1 MTKISKKLLSL
12 LLCAVMVL
20 GSVAVGGGG
29 FAEVLDAF
37 SVKASATKVTS
48 YSQGDIIEFGWYPQ
62 SKETNTLITDALTS
76 SAGNTLGWY
85 SYGYYSGTGELGDGQ
100 MTPSNY
106 MRYTDVM
113 YGNTKYRGVVFDSY
127 RPYYT
132 GDQSTTST
140 SSQYQEGNGY
150 TCGNIY
156 WFKYE
161 PIKWRVL
168 DPATG
173 MVMAETILDSPA
185 FNNYV
190 LSANSEYYYGNSA
203 KTYYINNY
211 TESSIRKWLN
221 DNFYKT
227 AFSPA
232 QQNIIQKTTLDNSA
246 YSTSYPE
253 YNSES
258 TNDKIYLLSWND
270 ALNTSY
276 GFSSSTSASD
286 TSRKAKGS
294 DYAKCQGLYVY
305 SGGSYDGN
313 SYWRLRS
320 PGLRSDRSCSVDY
333 GGFVGYYYY
342 TYDTFYGVRPALN
355 FNLSSDIFQSDV
367 TETGT
372 IVKTASAQTIDY
384 RSIVTITATATGV
397 PDDCKLAI
405 YLGSQKVAEGNN
417 KSVSYEYGEIKS
429 DINYTVKVID
439 ANGKVQKDSNGNELS
454 KDGGKITMK
463 KTFFG
468 MIIAFFRGLFKSLP
482 KVEVKPE

>member
-1 MTKISKKLLSL
+1 MKKRFKQIFALF
-12 LLCAVMVL
+12 LCAVMLL
-20 GSVAVGGGG
+20 GSAPFGG
-29 FAEVLDAF
+29 FGVPDLLGT
-37 SVKASATKVTS
+37 KASAAKVTS

-62 SKETNTLITDALTS
+62 SKETDKSITDALTS
-76 SAGNTLGWY
+76 SAGNTLEWN
-85 SYGYYSGTGELGDGQ
+85 SYGYYSGTGEWDDGQ

-127 RPYYT
+127 RPDCT
-132 GDQSTTST
+132 GYQSTTST
-140 SSQYQEGNGY
+140 SSQYQERNGY

-173 MVMAETILDSPA
+173 MVMAETILDSPV
-185 FNNYV
+185 FNNYI
-190 LSANSEYYYGNSA
+190 LSANSEYYGDSA
-203 KTYYINNY
+203 KTYYANNY

-221 DNFYKT
+221 DDFYKT
-227 AFSPA
+227 AFSPD
-232 QQNIIQKTTLDNSA
+232 QQNIIQNTTLDNSA
-246 YSTSYPE
+246 YSTSYSE
-253 YNSES
+253 YNSVS
-258 TNDKIYLLSWND
+258 TNDKIYLLSYND

-276 GFSSSTSASD
+276 GFSSSTSVSD
-286 TSRKAKGS
+286 TSRRAKGS

-313 SYWRLRS
+313 SYWHLRS

-342 TYDTFYGVRPALN
+342 TYETSYGVRPALN

-384 RSIVTITATATGV
+384 RSIVTITATATAAGV

-405 YLGSQKVAEGNN
+405 YLGSQKVAEGDN

-454 KDGGKITMK
+454 KDGGKITCNAGFFK
-463 KTFFG
+463 KL
-468 MIIAFFRGLFKSLP
+468 IAFFKGLFKSLP
-482 KVEVKPE
+482 KVEVKP